1 MARRV
6 NLAAVRTEI
15 EDAVEMLCMTESPRA
30 LVGSSKLAIATIL
43 HRNGL
48 GRSKVVVRLEGASL
62 DVQVQ
67 FPPSIP
73 EVLHVRVNTGS
84 LGR

>member
-6 NLAAVRTEI
+6 DLAAVQAEI
-15 EDAVEMLCMTESPRA
+15 EDAIEMLCMTESPRG

-48 GRSKVVVRLEGASL
+48 GRSKVTVRLDGVSL
-62 DVQVQ
+62 DVNVQ

-73 EVLHVRVNTGS
+73 EVLHVRVRTS
-84 LGR
+84 R